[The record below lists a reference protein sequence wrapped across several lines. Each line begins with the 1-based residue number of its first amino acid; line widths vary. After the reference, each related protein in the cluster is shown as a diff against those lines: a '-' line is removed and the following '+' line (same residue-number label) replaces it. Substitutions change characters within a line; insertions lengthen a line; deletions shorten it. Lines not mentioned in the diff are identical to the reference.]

1 MKKLLKSVSAILI
14 SIVYFLCSGNVV
26 HGEASNILNDYFKN
40 GEWKYLLTSNNY
52 QYKQLSN
59 AIRSSAAD
67 QYMLS
72 IIDFYISTGAEPDKR
87 KYEEVL
93 MNIIMTSEYDSSE
106 KISEQY
112 KMDKMK
118 SGKEYL
124 MDAKDAVNSAIQ
136 IYSGIH
142 STDNEWEEA
151 LTTAIDGLSTLT
163 DNTDNLLDALCDLE
177 TILYNYGKLDK
188 LLNYIYENSSGELK
202 KAAQE
207 LNSGMKSLMCIK
219 LEMYNDVSNKNFQ
232 NYTELLFTDSFI
244 KAVKLSDEY
253 ANDENLKFFVDKA
266 DGLFEVLDVMKNSW
280 NLGVIIGKTIGNITV
295 GGENIIRRVHEIE
308 ALSDIEDVLSNK
320 ILEEQNVLLGNQTIE
335 NLQNYVYDCNILT
348 GTHIRGEYC
357 VYSIIAKDAGWLSL
371 LNFSKAEDAKQ
382 WYDLKTERILKISSN
397 LENLLN
403 DFKSEEMKDYEW
415 QLKPTIEADNIIV
428 PDYNDELFEK
438 YAIIEKG
445 GKYGLISNEGVVEI
459 ECKYNGYSICSLE
472 NTYIMAKKIENDYI
486 SESDDYILVDS
497 KLIESRHGGHDSY
510 FLDYVYDNSLK
521 KTYSMSLGDVTE
533 YTGKKAFP
541 AQEGLHKNK
550 NREYYDELGKWGI
563 TSGNKIIKDFEYEN
577 GRYTNT
583 LIALEKN
590 KLWGYFDQNGKE
602 IIPFIAKRSDY
613 INNEEFIVSTYKHD
627 YMAFMDVNG
636 IVAVNTDDGG
646 CFYDVSGNQ
655 LTDPS
660 EFEEV
665 RPMINNFAWVKKDG
679 KWGVI
684 KLNAFETNDDWKKA
698 YTDYIKNIVEKN
710 SNIYEKGEFIFVDI
724 DSNDIPEIFYDS
736 GSGYGGSGVIIYNGN
751 VKELHMGNSSGIRYI
766 KGKNLFVYSGGH
778 MDNYYDKLYCI
789 DNGEF
794 SLSDDGEY
802 GMLDNSNIQSISDYE
817 YYWNGIQ
824 VSKDEYENS
833 LNNAFDVKKAINPF
847 DDTMYNYEEFL
858 EVIRNYNISEAP
870 FDSNAELTKDENSK
884 KETGI
889 VKIDDGYL
897 NVRESPSIDG
907 KIISKLYNGD
917 EVIINGTSDDGK
929 WIEVSKESIKGY
941 VSKDFIVK
949 N

>member
-1 MKKLLKSVSAILI
+1 MKKVLKSVVAVLMSTICFWGNC
-14 SIVYFLCSGNVV
+14 IVVNGQ
-26 HGEASNILNDYFKN
+26 GSNTLNDYIQKS
-40 GEWKYLLTSNNY
+40 EWKYLLTSKNY
-52 QYKQLSN
+52 QYKQL
-59 AIRSSAAD
+59 ADTIRSSVAD
-67 QYMLS
+67 QYLLS
-72 IIDFYISTGAEPDKR
+72 IIDFYINTGAEPDKR

-93 MNIIMTSEYDSSE
+93 MNIIMTSEYNTSE

-124 MDAKDAVNSAIQ
+124 MDAKDAVNSALK
-136 IYSGIH
+136 IYSGMH
-142 STDNEWEEA
+142 GNGDEWKEA
-151 LTTAIDGLSTLT
+151 LVTAIDSLSTFT
-163 DNTDNLLDALCDLE
+163 DNADNWLSALCDLE
-177 TILYNYGKLDK
+177 TVLYNYGKCNE
-188 LLNYIYENSSGELK
+188 LLNYIYENSTGELRE
-202 KAAQE
+202 AAKE
-207 LNSGMKSLMCIK
+207 LNSGMKSLICIK
-219 LEMYNDVSNKNFQ
+219 LEMYNNVSNENFKN
-232 NYTELLFTDSFI
+232 YSELLFTDSLF

-253 ANDENLKFFVDKA
+253 ASDDSLKFFVDKA
-266 DGLFEVLDVMKNSW
+266 DDLFNKLDVMKSSW
-280 NLGVIIGKTIGNITV
+280 DLGTIIGKTIGNVAV
-295 GGENIIRRVHEIE
+295 GGENLIRRVHEIE

-445 GKYGLISNEGVVEI
+445 GKYGLISNEGEVEI

-510 FLDYVYDNSLK
+510 CLNYVYDNSLK
-521 KTYSMSLGDVTE
+521 KTYSMALGDVTE

-563 TSGNKIIKDFEYEN
+563 TLGNKIIKDFEYEN

-613 INNEEFIVSTYKHD
+613 INNEEFISSTYKHD

-710 SNIYEKGEFIFVDI
+710 SNIYEKGKFIFVDI

-794 SLSDDGEY
+794 SLSDNGEY
-802 GMLDNSNIQSISDYE
+802 GMLDNSNIQSIGDYE

-949 N
+949 D

>member
-59 AIRSSAAD
+59 VIRSSAAD

-684 KLNAFETNDDWKKA
+684 KLNAFETNDNIDKSLILNSVNK
-698 YTDYIKNIVEKN
+698 YLTDNVNGENNFYIFE
-710 SNIYEKGEFIFVDI
+710 SDI
-724 DSNDIPEIFYDS
+724 LENDDYWETVIRWDGS
-736 GSGYGGSGVIIYNGN
+736 QSLANVMSGYMCRVYKNDGTAEIYFFDNEDSVLESFN
-751 VKELHMGNSSGIRYI
+751 VFDYREDNVNS
-766 KGKNLFVYSGGH
+766 
-778 MDNYYDKLYCI
+778 
-789 DNGEF
+789 
-794 SLSDDGEY
+794 
-802 GMLDNSNIQSISDYE
+802 
-817 YYWNGIQ
+817 
-824 VSKDEYENS
+824 
-833 LNNAFDVKKAINPF
+833 
-847 DDTMYNYEEFL
+847 T
-858 EVIRNYNISEAP
+858 
-870 FDSNAELTKDENSK
+870 ENSK

>member
-1 MKKLLKSVSAILI
+1 MKKLLKSVVAVLMSTICFWGNC
-14 SIVYFLCSGNVV
+14 IVVNGQ
-26 HGEASNILNDYFKN
+26 GSNTLNDYIQKS
-40 GEWKYLLTSNNY
+40 EWKYLLTSKNY
-52 QYKQLSN
+52 QYKQL
-59 AIRSSAAD
+59 ADTIRSSVAD
-67 QYMLS
+67 QYLLS
-72 IIDFYISTGAEPDKR
+72 IIDFYINTGAEPDKR

-93 MNIIMTSEYDSSE
+93 MNIIMTSEYNTSE

-124 MDAKDAVNSAIQ
+124 MDAKDAVNSALK
-136 IYSGIH
+136 IYSGMH
-142 STDNEWEEA
+142 GNGDEWEEA
-151 LTTAIDGLSTLT
+151 LVTAIDSLSTFT
-163 DNTDNLLDALCDLE
+163 DNADNWLSALCDLE
-177 TILYNYGKLDK
+177 TVLYNYGKLDE

-232 NYTELLFTDSFI
+232 NYTELLFTDSLF

-253 ANDENLKFFVDKA
+253 ASDDSLKFFVDKA
-266 DGLFEVLDVMKNSW
+266 DDLFNKLDVMKSSW
-280 NLGVIIGKTIGNITV
+280 DLGTIIGKTIGNVAV

-445 GKYGLISNEGVVEI
+445 GKYGLISNEGEYVEDV
-459 ECKYNGYSICSLE
+459 KYNTFLICKLAKSYSLGNDRSGRKTAVISDYTMDDKDYIGYKMENGNLVRTSHGGHGSDSERYYYNTNDNKVYKIQGIGDGYKEYKRDEIVLARSASISVDQNYKC
-472 NTYIMAKKIENDYI
+472 IIKKINDEYYLVNKKGKFKDIAYENGNNVCPESNDYI
-486 SESDDYILVDS
+486 IYAQKNKKWHYYNNNGIEITS
-497 KLIESRHGGHDSY
+497 KNI
-510 FLDYVYDNSLK
+510 
-521 KTYSMSLGDVTE
+521 KTYYSSLLD
-533 YTGKKAFP
+533 
-541 AQEGLHKNK
+541 
-550 NREYYDELGKWGI
+550 
-563 TSGNKIIKDFEYEN
+563 SGNIRNDDSME
-577 GRYTNT
+577 T
-583 LIALEKN
+583 
-590 KLWGYFDQNGKE
+590 
-602 IIPFIAKRSDY
+602 PF
-613 INNEEFIVSTYKHD
+613 
-627 YMAFMDVNG
+627 MAVNG

-684 KLNAFETNDDWKKA
+684 KLNAFETNDNIDKSLILNSVNK
-698 YTDYIKNIVEKN
+698 YLTDNVNGENNFYIFE
-710 SNIYEKGEFIFVDI
+710 SDI
-724 DSNDIPEIFYDS
+724 LENDNYWETVIRWDGS
-736 GSGYGGSGVIIYNGN
+736 QSLANVMSGYMCRVYKNDGTAEIYFFDNEDSVLESFN
-751 VKELHMGNSSGIRYI
+751 VFDYREDNVNS
-766 KGKNLFVYSGGH
+766 
-778 MDNYYDKLYCI
+778 
-789 DNGEF
+789 
-794 SLSDDGEY
+794 
-802 GMLDNSNIQSISDYE
+802 
-817 YYWNGIQ
+817 
-824 VSKDEYENS
+824 
-833 LNNAFDVKKAINPF
+833 
-847 DDTMYNYEEFL
+847 T
-858 EVIRNYNISEAP
+858 
-870 FDSNAELTKDENSK
+870 ENSK

>member
-59 AIRSSAAD
+59 VIRSSAAD

-177 TILYNYGKLDK
+177 TILYNYGKLDE

-403 DFKSEEMKDYEW
+403 DFKSEEIKDYEW

-563 TSGNKIIKDFEYEN
+563 TLGNKIIKDFEYEN

-684 KLNAFETNDDWKKA
+684 KLNAFETNDNIDKSLILNSVNK
-698 YTDYIKNIVEKN
+698 YLTDNVNGENNFYIFE
-710 SNIYEKGEFIFVDI
+710 SDI
-724 DSNDIPEIFYDS
+724 LENDDYWETVIRWDGS
-736 GSGYGGSGVIIYNGN
+736 QSLANVMSGYMCRVYKNDGTAEIYFFDNEDSVLESFN
-751 VKELHMGNSSGIRYI
+751 VFDYREDNVNS
-766 KGKNLFVYSGGH
+766 
-778 MDNYYDKLYCI
+778 
-789 DNGEF
+789 
-794 SLSDDGEY
+794 
-802 GMLDNSNIQSISDYE
+802 
-817 YYWNGIQ
+817 
-824 VSKDEYENS
+824 
-833 LNNAFDVKKAINPF
+833 
-847 DDTMYNYEEFL
+847 T
-858 EVIRNYNISEAP
+858 
-870 FDSNAELTKDENSK
+870 ENSK

>member
-1 MKKLLKSVSAILI
+1 MKKVLKSVVAVLMSTICFWGNC
-14 SIVYFLCSGNVV
+14 IVVNGQ
-26 HGEASNILNDYFKN
+26 GSNTLNDYIQKS
-40 GEWKYLLTSNNY
+40 EWKYLLTSKNY

-112 KMDKMK
+112 KIDKMK

-142 STDNEWEEA
+142 STDNKWEEA

-177 TILYNYGKLDK
+177 TILYNYGKLDE

-232 NYTELLFTDSFI
+232 NYTELLFTDSLF

-253 ANDENLKFFVDKA
+253 ASDDSLKFFVDKA
-266 DGLFEVLDVMKNSW
+266 DDLFNKLDVMKSSW
-280 NLGVIIGKTIGNITV
+280 DLGTIIGKTIGNVAV

-533 YTGKKAFP
+533 YTGERAFP
-541 AQEGLHKNK
+541 VREGLHKNK
-550 NREYYDELGKWGI
+550 NREYYDKCGKWGI
-563 TSGNKIIKDFEYEN
+563 TSGNKIIKDFEYDN

-590 KLWGYFDQNGKE
+590 MLWGYFDENGKE

-613 INNEEFIVSTYKHD
+613 INSENFISSIYKND
-627 YMAFMDVNG
+627 NMAFMDVNG
-636 IVAVNTDDGG
+636 VIAVNTNDGG

-684 KLNAFETNDDWKKA
+684 KLNAFETNDNIDKSLILNSVNK
-698 YTDYIKNIVEKN
+698 YLTDNVNGENNFYIFE
-710 SNIYEKGEFIFVDI
+710 SDI
-724 DSNDIPEIFYDS
+724 LENDDYWETVIRWDGS
-736 GSGYGGSGVIIYNGN
+736 QSLANVMSGYMCRVYKNDGTAKIYFFDNEDSVLESFN
-751 VKELHMGNSSGIRYI
+751 VFDYREDNVNS
-766 KGKNLFVYSGGH
+766 
-778 MDNYYDKLYCI
+778 
-789 DNGEF
+789 
-794 SLSDDGEY
+794 
-802 GMLDNSNIQSISDYE
+802 
-817 YYWNGIQ
+817 
-824 VSKDEYENS
+824 
-833 LNNAFDVKKAINPF
+833 
-847 DDTMYNYEEFL
+847 T
-858 EVIRNYNISEAP
+858 
-870 FDSNAELTKDENSK
+870 ENSK

>member
-59 AIRSSAAD
+59 VIRSSAAD

-106 KISEQY
+106 KISEQC

-177 TILYNYGKLDK
+177 TILYNYGKLDE

-403 DFKSEEMKDYEW
+403 DFKSEEIKDYEW

-563 TSGNKIIKDFEYEN
+563 TLGNKIIKDFEYEN

-684 KLNAFETNDDWKKA
+684 KLNAFETNDNIDKSLILNSVNK
-698 YTDYIKNIVEKN
+698 YLTDNVNGENNFYIFE
-710 SNIYEKGEFIFVDI
+710 SDI
-724 DSNDIPEIFYDS
+724 LENDDYWETVIRWDGS
-736 GSGYGGSGVIIYNGN
+736 QSLANVMSGYMCRVYKNDGTAEIYFFDNEDSVLESFN
-751 VKELHMGNSSGIRYI
+751 VFDYREDNVNS
-766 KGKNLFVYSGGH
+766 
-778 MDNYYDKLYCI
+778 
-789 DNGEF
+789 
-794 SLSDDGEY
+794 
-802 GMLDNSNIQSISDYE
+802 
-817 YYWNGIQ
+817 
-824 VSKDEYENS
+824 
-833 LNNAFDVKKAINPF
+833 
-847 DDTMYNYEEFL
+847 T
-858 EVIRNYNISEAP
+858 
-870 FDSNAELTKDENSK
+870 ENSK

>member
-26 HGEASNILNDYFKN
+26 HGETSNILNDYFKN

-93 MNIIMTSEYDSSE
+93 MNIIMTYEYDSSE

-124 MDAKDAVNSAIQ
+124 MDAKDAVNSALK
-136 IYSGIH
+136 IYSGMH
-142 STDNEWEEA
+142 GNGDEWEEA
-151 LTTAIDGLSTLT
+151 LVTAIDSLSTFT
-163 DNTDNLLDALCDLE
+163 DNADNWLSALCDLE
-177 TILYNYGKLDK
+177 TILYNYGKLDE

-357 VYSIIAKDAGWLSL
+357 VYSIIVKDAGWLSL

-403 DFKSEEMKDYEW
+403 DFKND
-415 QLKPTIEADNIIV
+415 LKNNITLDNI
-428 PDYNDELFEK
+428 
-438 YAIIEKG
+438 
-445 GKYGLISNEGVVEI
+445 
-459 ECKYNGYSICSLE
+459 
-472 NTYIMAKKIENDYI
+472 
-486 SESDDYILVDS
+486 
-497 KLIESRHGGHDSY
+497 
-510 FLDYVYDNSLK
+510 DNIFSP
-521 KTYSMSLGDVTE
+521 TYSEQRYLDFNNLFLGCL
-533 YTGKKAFP
+533 Y
-541 AQEGLHKNK
+541 
-550 NREYYDELGKWGI
+550 
-563 TSGNKIIKDFEYEN
+563 
-577 GRYTNT
+577 
-583 LIALEKN
+583 
-590 KLWGYFDQNGKE
+590 
-602 IIPFIAKRSDY
+602 
-613 INNEEFIVSTYKHD
+613 NE
-627 YMAFMDVNG
+627 
-636 IVAVNTDDGG
+636 
-646 CFYDVSGNQ
+646 
-655 LTDPS
+655 PS
-660 EFEEV
+660 E
-665 RPMINNFAWVKKDG
+665 IDLNIILYDG
-679 KWGVI
+679 LG
-684 KLNAFETNDDWKKA
+684 
-698 YTDYIKNIVEKN
+698 EKN
-710 SNIYEKGEFIFVDI
+710 SIKEITDKEITELNFDKSIIINHGIYKIDKEKLNKYLKLKTGLFLSEFKNNKLNYKYLDKYKSYYRYGHGDTNAVNDFNFQKLQLLDDGIYVGIYTRSSEKNAKFEVKFKMNNGVLQFISNKKLENNSEDTVQDIKLVGSQTWQSEYKKIISSINSYYTLFDI
-724 DSNDIPEIFYDS
+724 DTDGIPELIFEDSTDGEEVSRKICIYTYKKNQLEKQYIPCAYTLGFVFNNYTKKPGLYGCREGETYFINYIIFESNKFHLDHASEDDDFNGFNEKYNTFSDIKMISSDDDCLINDYNKILEIDKEGQIDCNNTIVPGYDS
-736 GSGYGGSGVIIYNGN
+736 SYICQNGN
-751 VKELHMGNSSGIRYI
+751 ISYVRYELGDEWHITAKSKY
-766 KGKNLFVYSGGH
+766 V
-778 MDNYYDKLYCI
+778 NYGVTWYELWD
-789 DNGEF
+789 
-794 SLSDDGEY
+794 SDDGDYY
-802 GMLDNSNIQSISDYE
+802 GWVSEKFIDFYE
-817 YYWNGIQ
+817 
-824 VSKDEYENS
+824 
-833 LNNAFDVKKAINPF
+833 
-847 DDTMYNYEEFL
+847 
-858 EVIRNYNISEAP
+858 
-870 FDSNAELTKDENSK
+870 
-884 KETGI
+884 
-889 VKIDDGYL
+889 
-897 NVRESPSIDG
+897 
-907 KIISKLYNGD
+907 
-917 EVIINGTSDDGK
+917 
-929 WIEVSKESIKGY
+929 
-941 VSKDFIVK
+941 
-949 N
+949 